1 MCRLKELRPL
11 AALHSLLI
19 FLRAMRNHVRLS
31 DSLDQAVLTQ
41 LGQRCAVARQTRGL
55 SASALASALGMC
67 RKTLRAAE
75 DGKPTVTM
83 ETYVRIL
90 SALGL
95 ARDLALVTNK
105 AGEHW
110 AVMARRHAN
119 FELEIAAG
127 ERDARSLVAV
137 PEEVARHSRVTFPKN
152 AFGKPKPW

>member
-1 MCRLKELRPL
+1 
-11 AALHSLLI
+11 
-19 FLRAMRNHVRLS
+19 MRKRVRLS

-41 LGQRCAVARQTRGL
+41 LGQRCAAARHARGL
-55 SASALASALGMC
+55 SASALASALGMS

-90 SALGL
+90 GALGL
-95 ARDLALVTNK
+95 APDLALVTNR
-105 AGEHW
+105 ASEHS
-110 AVMARRHAN
+110 AVIARRHAQ
-119 FELEIAAG
+119 FELQIAAG

-137 PEEVARHSRVTFPKN
+137 PAEVARHSRVTFPKN